1 MEAFGEGSTMMPL
14 KGIKVVEMAGLA
26 PAPFCGLILKDFGAS
41 VIRVDKLGHPEM
53 DALARGKRSVSVNLK
68 HPDGAEVVRRLCS
81 RADVLLEPF
90 RPGVMERLG
99 LGPKALLKQNPR
111 LVYARLTGYGQT
123 GPTADWAGHDIN
135 YLAMSG
141 VLSFLSTPDRPPVPP
156 VNLLADFA
164 GGGLTCALGVLAA
177 LLERTRSG
185 KGQVVD
191 CSMTEGAA
199 YVASWLFKSRDLQP
213 VWGREAGTNVLDGG
227 AFWYGCHRTADGRYM
242 AVGALEPKFFARFAE
257 LLGEPGLEQLPFD
270 SADGRRRVAAAF
282 ARRTQAQWAAV
293 FAGQDA
299 CVTPVLSADEAA
311 AAPGA
316 VARSSFVSGARGR
329 PEPAPAPRLERTP
342 AAGGGAEPRRGQHS
356 TEVLLEEGFD
366 EAEVRQ
372 LIADGAVEQRPP
384 SSSL

>member
-1 MEAFGEGSTMMPL
+1 MEAFGENSTMMPL

-141 VLSFLSTPDRPPVPP
+141 TYCVTGAPYHLAAASHTASCGVLSFLSTPDRPPVPP

-199 YVASWLFKSRDLQP
+199 VPSTVSLSVCRQVRSGKGQVVDCSMTEGARVPSTVSLSVCRQVRSGKGQVVDCSMTEGAAVPSTVSLSVCRQVRSGKGQVVDCSMTEGAHVPSTVSLSVCRQVWSGKGQVVDCSMTEGAAYVASWLFKSRDLQP
-213 VWGREAGTNVLDGG
+213 VWGREAGTNV
-227 AFWYGCHRTADGRYM
+227 
-242 AVGALEPKFFARFAE
+242 
-257 LLGEPGLEQLPFD
+257 
-270 SADGRRRVAAAF
+270 
-282 ARRTQAQWAAV
+282 
-293 FAGQDA
+293 
-299 CVTPVLSADEAA
+299 
-311 AAPGA
+311 
-316 VARSSFVSGARGR
+316 
-329 PEPAPAPRLERTP
+329 
-342 AAGGGAEPRRGQHS
+342 
-356 TEVLLEEGFD
+356 
-366 EAEVRQ
+366 
-372 LIADGAVEQRPP
+372 
-384 SSSL
+384 